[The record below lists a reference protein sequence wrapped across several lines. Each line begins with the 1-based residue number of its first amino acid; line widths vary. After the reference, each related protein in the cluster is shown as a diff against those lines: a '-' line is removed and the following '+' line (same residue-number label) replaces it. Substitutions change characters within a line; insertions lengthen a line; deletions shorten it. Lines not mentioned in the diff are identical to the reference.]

1 MFLEQIDAELEAL
14 NEDAD
19 DMFLDFL
26 QNAYEGEYELMKEEL
41 ELTDEEYEAIMENF
55 VRRVSS
61 DGSITKMKSRK
72 IRKARATMTTGLS
85 RAALKQRARKAARTK
100 RANPG
105 IARKALR
112 KRRKALRRRRQMG
125 L

>member
-61 DGSITKMKSRK
+61 DGSIKKMKSRK